1 MERVN
6 QYFKDRIDDQGLDM
20 LLMYDQDALHLLVL
34 AIKEMLALLEFVN
47 HSPLEVSKYL
57 Y

>member
-34 AIKEMLALLEFVN
+34 AIKEMLALLEFVC
-47 HSPLEVSKYL
+47 HSTLESF
-57 Y
+57 